1 LAVERM
7 AGGRAR
13 RRWLAC
19 AGIVLATGAGAAP
32 MDLQQAWLAA
42 RSNDAQL
49 RAARA
54 AAEAMRERVPQ
65 AQAQLR
71 PQVNLN
77 LQRSRNELRS
87 ESAGPFGEPVQQHLY
102 YGSGTDAL
110 TVRQPIYRPQLT
122 AQLRQARA
130 LVDNGE
136 AVLQQEEQRL
146 VMRLTQ
152 AYLEAL
158 LAEEQ
163 LRLVGVQRAAYAAQ
177 LEAAR
182 RGLAAGSGIR
192 TDIDEAQARLDLNTA
207 QELEARQSVEF
218 TRRQLAVIVG
228 QPVAELAG
236 LDVERLP
243 LAVPEPPRLDDWVAR
258 AEAASPE
265 IRAAAANVQAARHE
279 VERVQ
284 AAHHPTLDAVG
295 QISRND
301 SDNPTR
307 IDTRYRQ
314 RTIGVQLNVP
324 LYQGGLVQSQVRQA
338 LADQERYQSLLDGL
352 RLDVASRVHREFRG
366 VTEGIARVRALEQAV
381 RSSEQLVTSSRR
393 SQQGGSRTLVD
404 VINAQQQLG
413 TARRDLAQARFGY
426 LLAVVRL
433 RAVAGELTDASIT
446 EVNQWLQQ
454 PQGAG
459 VPMEADSGLSREK
472 LPGPGR

>member
-1 LAVERM
+1 LARDRKS
-7 AGGRAR
+7 AAWGRR
-13 RRWLAC
+13 CWVAC
-19 AGIVLATGAGAAP
+19 AGAALAGGALGAP
-32 MDLQQAWLAA
+32 LDLAQAWQAALA
-42 RSNDAQL
+42 NDAQL

-54 AAEAMRERVPQ
+54 TAEATRERVPQ

-77 LQRSRNELRS
+77 VQRSRNELDS
-87 ESAGPFGEPVQQHLY
+87 ESPGFLGDPVQQHLFY
-102 YGSGTDAL
+102 SSGTDAL

-130 LVDNGE
+130 LVAGGE

-163 LRLVGVQRAAYAAQ
+163 LRLVGVQRTAYATQ
-177 LEAAR
+177 LDAAR
-182 RGLAAGSGIR
+182 KGFAAGSGTR

-207 QELEARQSVEF
+207 QELEARQAMDF
-218 TRRQLAVIVG
+218 ARRQLGLIVG
-228 QPVAELAG
+228 QPVTELAA
-236 LDVERLP
+236 LDAERLP
-243 LAVPEPPRLDDWVAR
+243 LVVPEPARLDEWLAR

-265 IRAAAANVQAARHE
+265 IRAATANVEAARHE

-284 AAHHPTLDAVG
+284 AGHHPTLDAVA
-295 QISRND
+295 QLTRSE

-307 IDTRYRQ
+307 VDTRYRQ
-314 RTIGVQLNVP
+314 KTIGVQLNVP

-338 LADQERYQSLLDGL
+338 LADLERYRSVLEGT
-352 RLDVASRVHREFRG
+352 RLDLASRVHREFRG

-404 VINAQQQLG
+404 VLNAEQQLG
-413 TARRDLAQARFGY
+413 TARRDLAQARFTY
-426 LLAVVRL
+426 LLSVVRL
-433 RAVAGELTDASIT
+433 RALAGELTQASIADA
-446 EVNQWLQQ
+446 NQWLR
-454 PQGAG
+454 PGAA
-459 VPMEADSGLSREK
+459 P
-472 LPGPGR
+472 